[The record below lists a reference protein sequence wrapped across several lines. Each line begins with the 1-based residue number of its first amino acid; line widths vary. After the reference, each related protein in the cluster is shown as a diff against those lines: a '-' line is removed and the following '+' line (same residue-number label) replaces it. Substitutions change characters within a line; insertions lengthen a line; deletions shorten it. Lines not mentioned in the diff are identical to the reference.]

1 MNIDIESLKKHVPE
15 ELSVTPII
23 YTYGRTKAK
32 IEKIKET
39 CREEYRESHMENTID
54 KEES

>member
-15 ELSVTPII
+15 KLSVIPII
-23 YTYGRTKAK
+23 YTYDRAKAK

-39 CREEYRESHMENTID
+39 CREEYRECHMENTID
-54 KEES
+54 EES

>member
-23 YTYGRTKAK
+23 YTYCRAKAK